1 MSSSPIKIEITQKLI
16 DDAASSISGD
26 QKYLYPSSI
35 IGSSYLWSNYYEYDI
50 VEDIIIRE
58 NIILCGLKYVKV
70 INRTI
75 TNEGKISG
83 CSNWIIINSEIKNNI
98 IEINCGDWVLLK
110 SKITKIDSKPTNA
123 MIQNYCY
130 DWKIVG
136 SIITNHTIENCTN
149 FIIIGSKMSV
159 AIDNSFYTW
168 ITYLNDDEL
177 LLVKK
182 EDYNKLQNNSVN
194 NSVGNI
200 MTPIHENTNIINNII
215 KDDKLSKLLL
225 YMYLKEKDNGRLFRK
240 LNNYIGL
247 FN

>member
-1 MSSSPIKIEITQKLI
+1 MSSEPIKIEITQELI

-35 IGSSYLWSNYYEYDI
+35 IGSSYVWSNYYEYEI
-50 VEDIIIRE
+50 VEDIIIHE
-58 NIILCGLKYVKV
+58 NIILCGFKNVKV

-75 TNEGKISG
+75 TNAGKISG
-83 CSNWIIINSEIKNNI
+83 CSNWTIINSEIKNNI
-98 IEINCGDWVLLK
+98 IESNCGDWVLLK

-123 MIQNYCY
+123 MIQNHCY
-130 DWKIVG
+130 DWKIVC
-136 SIITNHTIENCTN
+136 SNITNHTIENCTN
-149 FIIIGSKMSV
+149 FIIIGSKLIECSF
-159 AIDNSFYTW
+159 AIDNNFYTW

-194 NSVGNI
+194 NSVGNV
-200 MTPIHENTNIINNII
+200 MSPINENTNTINNII

-225 YMYLKEKDNGRLFRK
+225 YMYLKEKDNGRLIRK
-240 LNNYIGL
+240 LK
-247 FN
+247 

>member
-1 MSSSPIKIEITQKLI
+1 MSSEPIKIEITQELI

-35 IGSSYLWSNYYEYDI
+35 IGSSYVWNNYYEYEI
-50 VEDIIIRE
+50 VEDIIIHE
-58 NIILCGLKYVKV
+58 NIILCGFKNVKV

-75 TNEGKISG
+75 TNAGKISG
-83 CSNWIIINSEIKNNI
+83 CSNWTIINSEIKNNI
-98 IEINCGDWVLLK
+98 IEGNCGNWVLLK

-130 DWKIVG
+130 DWKLVC

-149 FIIIGSKMSV
+149 FIIIGSKLIECSV
-159 AIDNSFYTW
+159 AIDNNFYTW

-182 EDYNKLQNNSVN
+182 EDYNKLQNNFGN
-194 NSVGNI
+194 NLVGNV
-200 MTPIHENTNIINNII
+200 MSPINENTNTINNII

-225 YMYLKEKDNGRLFRK
+225 YTYLKEKDNGRLIRK
-240 LNNYIGL
+240 LE
-247 FN
+247 

>member
-1 MSSSPIKIEITQKLI
+1 MSSEPIKIEITQELI

-35 IGSSYLWSNYYEYDI
+35 IDSSYVWSNYYEYEI
-50 VEDIIIRE
+50 VEDIIIHE
-58 NIILCGLKYVKV
+58 NIILCGFKNVKV

-75 TNEGKISG
+75 TNAGKISG
-83 CSNWIIINSEIKNNI
+83 CSNWTIINSEIKNNI
-98 IEINCGDWVLLK
+98 IEGNCGNWVLLK

-130 DWKIVG
+130 DWKIVC
-136 SIITNHTIENCTN
+136 SNITNHTIENCTN
-149 FIIIGSKMSV
+149 FIIIGSKLIECSV
-159 AIDNSFYTW
+159 AIDNNFYTW

-182 EDYNKLQNNSVN
+182 EDYNKLQNNFGN
-194 NSVGNI
+194 NLVGNV
-200 MTPIHENTNIINNII
+200 MSPINENTNTINNII

-225 YMYLKEKDNGRLFRK
+225 YTYLKEKDNGRLIRK
-240 LNNYIGL
+240 LE
-247 FN
+247 

>member
-1 MSSSPIKIEITQKLI
+1 MSSEPIKIEITQKLI

-35 IGSSYLWSNYYEYDI
+35 VGSSYLWSNYYEYEI
-50 VEDIIIRE
+50 VEDIIIHE
-58 NIILCGLKYVKV
+58 NILLCGFKNVKV
-70 INRTI
+70 INHTI
-75 TNEGKISG
+75 TNEGKISN
-83 CSNWIIINSEIKNNI
+83 CSNWTIINSEIKNNI
-98 IEINCGDWVLLK
+98 IEGSCSNWVFLK

-123 MIQNYCY
+123 MIQNYSY
-130 DWKIVG
+130 DWKIVC

-149 FIIIGSKMSV
+149 FIIIGSKLIECSV

-194 NSVGNI
+194 NSVGNV
-200 MTPIHENTNIINNII
+200 MSPINENTNTINNII

-240 LNNYIGL
+240 LK
-247 FN
+247 

>member
-1 MSSSPIKIEITQKLI
+1 MSSEPIKIEITQELI

-35 IGSSYLWSNYYEYDI
+35 IGSSYVWSNYYEYDI

-58 NIILCGLKYVKV
+58 NIILCGFKNVKV

-75 TNEGKISG
+75 TNAGKISG
-83 CSNWIIINSEIKNNI
+83 CSNWTIINSEIKNNI
-98 IEINCGDWVLLK
+98 IDGNCSEWVLLR
-110 SKITKIDSKPTNA
+110 SKITKIESKQTNA
-123 MIQNYCY
+123 VIQYCR

-136 SIITNHTIENCTN
+136 SNITNHTIENCTN
-149 FIIIGSKMSV
+149 FIIIGSKLIECSV

-182 EDYNKLQNNSVN
+182 EDYNKLQNNFGN
-194 NSVGNI
+194 NLVGNV
-200 MTPIHENTNIINNII
+200 MSPINENTNIINNIV

-225 YMYLKEKDNGRLFRK
+225 YMYLKEKDNGRLIRK
-240 LNNYIGL
+240 LE
-247 FN
+247 

>member
-1 MSSSPIKIEITQKLI
+1 MSSEPIKIEITQKLI

-35 IGSSYLWSNYYEYDI
+35 IGSSYVWSNYYEYEI
-50 VEDIIIRE
+50 VEDIEIHE
-58 NIILCGLKYVKV
+58 NIILCGFKNVKV

-75 TNEGKISG
+75 TNGGKISN
-83 CSNWIIINSEIKNNI
+83 CSNWTIINSEIKNNI
-98 IEINCGDWVLLK
+98 IEGSCSDWVLLK

-130 DWKIVG
+130 DWKIVC

-149 FIIIGSKMSV
+149 FIIIGSKLIECSV
-159 AIDNSFYTW
+159 AIDNNFYTW

-194 NSVGNI
+194 NSVGNV
-200 MTPIHENTNIINNII
+200 MSPINENTNTINNII

-225 YMYLKEKDNGRLFRK
+225 YMYLKEKDNGM
-240 LNNYIGL
+240 LNEM
-247 FN
+247 FK

>member
-1 MSSSPIKIEITQKLI
+1 MSSSPIKVELTQAKI

-26 QKYLYPSSI
+26 QKYLNPSSI
-35 IGSSYLWSNYYEYDI
+35 IGSSYDWNNYYEYEI

-58 NIILCGLKYVKV
+58 NIILCGFKYVKV

-75 TNEGKISG
+75 TNKGKISD
-83 CSNWIIINSEIKNNI
+83 CSYWTIINSEIKNNI
-98 IEINCGDWVLLK
+98 IEGICSDWVLLR
-110 SKITKIDSKPTNA
+110 SKITKIESKQTNA
-123 MIQNYCY
+123 VIQGYCL
-130 DWKIVG
+130 DWKIIG

-149 FIIIGSKMSV
+149 FIMIGSKLIECS
-159 AIDNSFYTW
+159 ANDNIFYTW

-182 EDYNKLQNNSVN
+182 EDYNKLQNNFGN
-194 NSVGNI
+194 NLVGNV
-200 MTPIHENTNIINNII
+200 MSPINENTNTINNII

-240 LNNYIGL
+240 LK
-247 FN
+247 

>member
-1 MSSSPIKIEITQKLI
+1 MSSEPIKIEITQELI

-35 IGSSYLWSNYYEYDI
+35 IGSSYVWSNYYEYEI
-50 VEDIIIRE
+50 VEDIIIHE
-58 NIILCGLKYVKV
+58 NIILCGFKNVKV

-75 TNEGKISG
+75 TNAGKISG
-83 CSNWIIINSEIKNNI
+83 CSNWTIINSEIKNNI
-98 IEINCGDWVLLK
+98 IEGNCGNWVLLK

-130 DWKIVG
+130 DWKIVC
-136 SIITNHTIENCTN
+136 SNITNHTIENCTN
-149 FIIIGSKMSV
+149 FIIIGSKLIECSV
-159 AIDNSFYTW
+159 AIDNNFYTW

-182 EDYNKLQNNSVN
+182 EDYNKLQNNFGN
-194 NSVGNI
+194 NLVGNV
-200 MTPIHENTNIINNII
+200 MSPINENTNTINNII

-225 YMYLKEKDNGRLFRK
+225 YTYLKEKDNRK
-240 LNNYIGL
+240 LKWNI
-247 FN
+247 

>member
-1 MSSSPIKIEITQKLI
+1 MSSEPIKIEITQKLI

-35 IGSSYLWSNYYEYDI
+35 IGSSYLWSNYYEYEI
-50 VEDIIIRE
+50 VEDIIIHE
-58 NIILCGLKYVKV
+58 NIILCGFKNVKV

-75 TNEGKISG
+75 TNGGKISN
-83 CSNWIIINSEIKNNI
+83 CSNWTIINSEIKNNI
-98 IEINCGDWVLLK
+98 IAGSCSDCVLLK
-110 SKITKIDSKPTNA
+110 SKITNIYSKPTNA

-130 DWKIVG
+130 DWKIVC

-149 FIIIGSKMSV
+149 FIIIGSKMIECSV
-159 AIDNSFYTW
+159 AIDNNFYTW

-194 NSVGNI
+194 NSVGNV
-200 MTPIHENTNIINNII
+200 MSPINENTNTINNII

-240 LNNYIGL
+240 LK
-247 FN
+247 